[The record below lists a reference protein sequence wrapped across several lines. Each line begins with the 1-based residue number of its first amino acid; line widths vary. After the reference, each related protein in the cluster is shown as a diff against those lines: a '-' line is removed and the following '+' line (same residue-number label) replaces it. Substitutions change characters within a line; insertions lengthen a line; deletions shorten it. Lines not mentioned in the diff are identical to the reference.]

1 MAFLPDAVFGD
12 AIFIG
17 DEMVIISDLH
27 ELFGDSD
34 ELIVEMLPQRFDRLP
49 IHKLVYSYQSYY
61 QGVFRC

>member
-1 MAFLPDAVFGD
+1 MAFLPDDVFGD

-49 IHKLVYSYQSYY
+49 IHKLVYYYQSYY
-61 QGVFRC
+61 QGVFIC